1 MFQTKLLFIFK
12 LSLFH
17 ELKLNTMDIVKVQA
31 IFDATKSQVWNALTN
46 PEIMKVWYF
55 NIPNFNLNVGSELS
69 FYEGEKK
76 EYLHQ
81 GKILKVEENELL
93 QHTWEHPEQSKG
105 SSTLTWEIEEIGDN
119 KVKVTL
125 SHEGLENFSDAGP
138 NFAPENY
145 EMGWNAIVKTNLRNY
160 LYNIKRLVFTQEI
173 NATASEVWNT
183 MWDKDSYPKWVTIF
197 CEGSY
202 YYGELEMGKRIHF
215 LTPKGDGMFSD
226 VGYMIKDKLM
236 ILSHIGLLSDFKEMP
251 LDAET
256 ERWTGSFEIYKLEEN
271 DGKTMITAEADCVDK
286 YVSYMEEKF
295 PLALQEVKKLSENK

>member
-1 MFQTKLLFIFK
+1 
-12 LSLFH
+12 
-17 ELKLNTMDIVKVQA
+17 MDIVKVEV
-31 IFDATKSQVWNALTN
+31 IVSATKSQVWDALTN
-46 PEIMKVWYF
+46 AEIMKVWYF
-55 NIPNFNLNVGSELS
+55 DIPNFNLNIGSEFS
-69 FYEGEKK
+69 FYEGKKK

-81 GKILKVEENELL
+81 GKILKVEENKLL
-93 QHTWEHPEQSKG
+93 QHTWEHPEQSKE
-105 SSTLTWEIEEIGDN
+105 SSTLTWEIDPLDDN

-125 SHEGLENFSDAGP
+125 SHEGLENFADAGA

-160 LYNIKRLVFTQEI
+160 LYSIKRLVFTQEI
-173 NATASEVWNT
+173 NVTASEVWNT
-183 MWDKDSYPKWVTIF
+183 LWDKDSYPKWATIF

-202 YYGELEMGKRIHF
+202 YSGELEMGKRIHF
-215 LTPKGDGMFSD
+215 LTPKGDGMFSE

-236 ILSHIGLLSDFKEMP
+236 IFSHIGSLSDFKEMP

-256 ERWTGSFEIYKLEEN
+256 ERWTGSFEIYKLEEK
-271 DGKTMITAEADCVDK
+271 DGKTTLTTEADCVDK